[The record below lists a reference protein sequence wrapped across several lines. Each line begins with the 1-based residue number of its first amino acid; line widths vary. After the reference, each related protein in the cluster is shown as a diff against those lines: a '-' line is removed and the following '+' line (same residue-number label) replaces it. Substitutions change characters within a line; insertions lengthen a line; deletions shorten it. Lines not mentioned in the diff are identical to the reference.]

1 MGVVTSVE
9 GGVAT
14 ILLDRPEVRNAFDL
28 DLIEGI
34 GEAVSELAARGVRA
48 AVLAGAG
55 EAFCAGVDLR
65 YVREALEGDAEAVL
79 TPLVDAL
86 HRVVRRLRDAPF
98 PVVAALEGPAVGAGM
113 GLALAADVRVA
124 GRSAVLIPGYFGIGA
139 SPDGGVSYFLTR
151 AAGGARAAAAILRNR
166 TLDAAE
172 LAAWGLVEEVVE
184 DGQALKA
191 SLELAARL
199 ASVPPLALVRL
210 RRLVD
215 AATTHGLVDH
225 LDLEKQLVAELW
237 PTADF
242 REGVGAF
249 VERRKPQFEGR

>member
-1 MGVVTSVE
+1 MGVVTRVE
-9 GGVAT
+9 DGVAT
-14 ILLDRPEVRNAFDL
+14 ILLDRPEVRNAIDL

-34 GEAVSELAARGVRA
+34 GEAVSDVSARGARA

-55 EAFCAGVDLR
+55 GAFCAGVDLR
-65 YVREALEGDAEAVL
+65 YVRGAFEGDAEAVL
-79 TPLVDAL
+79 RPLVDAL

-124 GRSAVLIPGYFGIGA
+124 ARSAVLIPGYFGIGA
-139 SPDGGVSYFLTR
+139 SPDGGVSYFLVR
-151 AAGGARAAAAILRNR
+151 AAGGARAAASILRNR
-166 TLDAAE
+166 TLGADE
-172 LAAWGLVEEVVE
+172 LATWGLVEEVVE

-191 SLELAARL
+191 GLELAVEL
-199 ASVPPLALVRL
+199 ASVPPLALMRL

-215 AATTHGLVDH
+215 AATRHGLADH

-249 VERRKPQFEGR
+249 FDRRKPQFEGR